1 MSKQVVVVGGG
12 VIGLLTAFNLA
23 AKVGQVVVCDQGEV
37 GRESSWAGGGIVS
50 PLYPWRYSP
59 AVTALAHWSQDFYP
73 QLGERLFASTGVDP
87 EVHTTGL
94 YWLDLD
100 DEAEALA
107 WAEREQRPLSA
118 VDISAAY
125 DAVPVLGPG
134 FKRAIYM
141 AGVANVRNPRLVKSL
156 KAALLALPNVTLR
169 EHCQI
174 TGFAEQGGRV
184 TGVQTADG
192 VLAADEVVLSAGAW
206 SGDLLRTL
214 GLELPVEPVK
224 GQMILFKCA
233 EDFLPSMV
241 LAKGRYA
248 IPRRDGHILVGSTL
262 EHAGYDKTPTEE
274 ALESLKASAVELLPE
289 LEGATVVAH
298 WAGLR
303 PGSPEGIPYIGPVPG
318 HAGLWLNCGHYRNG
332 LVLAP
337 ASCQL
342 FTDLLTGAEP
352 IIDPARGLKTVEQ
365 GAATSVLL
373 AASPLVEGVGGR
385 YFENCNEAV
394 RVDRRGGPGTGGVA
408 PYALDPAN
416 AQRLWELS
424 LQWTDA

>member
-23 AKVGQVVVCDQGEV
+23 AKVDRVVVCDQGEL

-73 QLGERLFASTGVDP
+73 QLGERLFATTGVDP
-87 EVHTTGL
+87 EVYTTGL

-100 DEAEALA
+100 DEADALA
-107 WAEREQRPLSA
+107 WARRERRPLSA

-134 FKRAIYM
+134 YQRAIYM
-141 AGVANVRNPRLVKSL
+141 AGVANVRNPRLVKAL
-156 KAALLALPNVTLR
+156 KAALLALPNVSLR
-169 EHCQI
+169 EHCRI
-174 TGFAEQGGRV
+174 DGFQQVSGRV
-184 TGVQTADG
+184 TGVVTQEG
-192 VLAADEVVLSAGAW
+192 VLEAEAVVLCAGAW
-206 SGDLLRTL
+206 SGDLLHTL
-214 GLELPVEPVK
+214 GLVLPVEPVK
-224 GQMILFKCA
+224 GQMILFKCKQ
-233 EDFLPSMV
+233 DFLPSMV

-262 EHAGYDKTPTEE
+262 EHAGYDKTPTVD
-274 ALESLKASAVELLPE
+274 ALESLKASAIELLPALAE
-289 LEGATVVAH
+289 ASPVAH

-318 HAGLWLNCGHYRNG
+318 HEGLWLNCGHYRNG

-342 FTDLLTGAEP
+342 FADLLTGAEP
-352 IIDPARGLKTVEQ
+352 IIDPA
-365 GAATSVLL
+365 
-373 AASPLVEGVGGR
+373 
-385 YFENCNEAV
+385 
-394 RVDRRGGPGTGGVA
+394 
-408 PYALDPAN
+408 PYAPAG
-416 AQRLWELS
+416 RLG
-424 LQWTDA
+424 

>member
-1 MSKQVVVVGGG
+1 MNGARRIAVLLQVLDRQMSKQVVVVGGG

-23 AKVGQVVVCDQGEV
+23 AKVGHVVVCDQGEV

-73 QLGERLFASTGVDP
+73 QLGERLFANTGVDP

-100 DEAEALA
+100 DEAQALA

-156 KAALLALPNVTLR
+156 KAALLAMPNVTLR

-174 TGFAEQGGRV
+174 TGFVQQGGRV

-192 VLAADEVVLSAGAW
+192 ELAAEEVVLSAGAW

-214 GLELPVEPVK
+214 GLALPVEPVK

-262 EHAGYDKTPTEE
+262 EHAGYDKTPTGD
-274 ALESLKASAVELLPE
+274 ALQSLKASAVELLPE

-342 FTDLLTGAEP
+342 FTDLLSGAEP
-352 IIDPARGLKTVEQ
+352 IIDPA
-365 GAATSVLL
+365 
-373 AASPLVEGVGGR
+373 
-385 YFENCNEAV
+385 
-394 RVDRRGGPGTGGVA
+394 
-408 PYALDPAN
+408 PYAPAG
-416 AQRLWELS
+416 RLG
-424 LQWTDA
+424 

>member
-23 AKVGQVVVCDQGEV
+23 PKVDQVVVCDQGEV

-73 QLGERLFASTGVDP
+73 QLGERLFASTGIDP
-87 EVHTTGL
+87 QVHTTGL

-100 DEAEALA
+100 DEAEALD
-107 WAEREQRPLSA
+107 WAQREQRPLSA

-156 KAALLALPNVTLR
+156 KAALLAMPNVTLR
-169 EHCQI
+169 EHCPVSGFCQEGGRI
-174 TGFAEQGGRV
+174 TGVHTAE
-184 TGVQTADG
+184 G
-192 VLAADEVVLSAGAW
+192 VLTADEVVLSAGAW

-241 LAKGRYA
+241 LAKGAMPFRVVTGTSWWAVPSSTPDTTRLPPTRRWKPQGFGGGA
-248 IPRRDGHILVGSTL
+248 IAGLGECRSGSTL
-262 EHAGYDKTPTEE
+262 GWPAPWLAGRD
-274 ALESLKASAVELLPE
+274 SLYRASAGARRAVVELRALPQ
-289 LEGATVVAH
+289 
-298 WAGLR
+298 WAGAGARIVPAVHR
-303 PGSPEGIPYIGPVPG
+303 P
-318 HAGLWLNCGHYRNG
+318 
-332 LVLAP
+332 
-337 ASCQL
+337 
-342 FTDLLTGAEP
+342 
-352 IIDPARGLKTVEQ
+352 
-365 GAATSVLL
+365 
-373 AASPLVEGVGGR
+373 
-385 YFENCNEAV
+385 
-394 RVDRRGGPGTGGVA
+394 VDRRSADHRSG
-408 PYALDPAN
+408 ALCARC
-416 AQRLWELS
+416 AS
-424 LQWTDA
+424 G

>member
-12 VIGLLTAFNLA
+12 VIGLLTAYNLA
-23 AKVGQVVVCDQGEV
+23 ASVGQVVVCDQGEV

-73 QLGERLFASTGVDP
+73 LLGQHLFATTGVDP
-87 EVHTTGL
+87 QVHTTGL

-107 WAEREQRPLSA
+107 WAARQQRPLNA
-118 VDISAAY
+118 VDIAAVY
-125 DAVPVLGPG
+125 AAVPVLGPG
-134 FKRAIYM
+134 FGRAIYM

-174 TGFAEQGGRV
+174 SGFVQQGGRV
-184 TGVQTADG
+184 TGVQLADE
-192 VLAADEVVLSAGAW
+192 VLAADDVVLSAGAW

-214 GLELPVEPVK
+214 GLALPVEPVK
-224 GQMILFKCA
+224 GQMILFKCD
-233 EDFLPSMV
+233 EHFLPSMV

-274 ALESLKASAVELLPE
+274 ALASLKASAVELLPE
-289 LEGATVVAH
+289 LEGAPVVAH

-318 HAGLWLNCGHYRNG
+318 HDGLWLNCGHYRNG

-342 FTDLLTGAEP
+342 LANLLTGAEP
-352 IIDPARGLKTVEQ
+352 IIDPA
-365 GAATSVLL
+365 
-373 AASPLVEGVGGR
+373 
-385 YFENCNEAV
+385 
-394 RVDRRGGPGTGGVA
+394 
-408 PYALDPAN
+408 PYAP
-416 AQRLWELS
+416 QGRLG
-424 LQWTDA
+424 